1 MAKRKS
7 IPETYLKDWKDELY
21 DKIKDTDE
29 INLIGTPFA
38 EEVKF
43 EELPKEEPIPEES
56 PKSPE
61 DFLEE
66 KSSPEIIETDKWIE
80 SEILFSIDLLNR
92 ETPVFDFTD
101 ALIKIDTI
109 TSIERLDQQRLNDI
123 GVTESFI
130 EDYDVNVQQTCLMY
144 SSSYP
149 DGVILIDHSYEEMAK
164 ILISIN

>member
-7 IPETYLKDWKDELY
+7 IPESDHKDWKDELY

-43 EELPKEEPIPEES
+43 EELPKEEPIPEEY

-80 SEILFSIDLLNR
+80 TEILFSIDLLNR

-123 GVTESFI
+123 GVSESFI

>member
-7 IPETYLKDWKDELY
+7 ITESDHKDWKDELY

-43 EELPKEEPIPEES
+43 EELPKENIDPEN
-56 PKSPE
+56 SPE
-61 DFLEE
+61 TPENFLEE

-130 EDYDVNVQQTCLMY
+130 EDYDVNVQQSCLMY